1 MFHVWVILYDI
12 CLSLVWL
19 TSFKMI
25 ISRSIHDDT
34 KAWFHSF
41 YGWVI
46 FQCVYTHTHAHTHYI
61 FFIHSSV
68 DGHLG
73 YFHVLAI
80 VNAAVTLVE
89 KEMAPHSSVLVWRIP
104 WTEKPGG
111 LQSMGLHRVR
121 DDWSD
126 LAAAAAAAAV
136 TLGYMYLFQLWFYQG
151 ICPVVGLLSHMVVLF
166 LVF

>member
-1 MFHVWVILYDI
+1 MY
-12 CLSLVWL
+12 
-19 TSFKMI
+19 
-25 ISRSIHDDT
+25 
-34 KAWFHSF
+34 HS
-41 YGWVI
+41 
-46 FQCVYTHTHAHTHYI
+46 

-166 LVF
+166 LVAFKLIVSILLCYYKHLRQCIFFSNVNVISNKSVIPKKGICSSPLINIYDNFP